1 MEVRLSRDLLRFKRN
16 RRLEEMEMELIR
28 VEHNP
33 SCKVKKK
40 HRANEANDKYSIYSS
55 GCRFCLVICLAC

>member
-1 MEVRLSRDLLRFKRN
+1 MGYIIASTDRSYTPMEVRLSRDLLRFKRN

-40 HRANEANDKYSIYSS
+40 HRSK
-55 GCRFCLVICLAC
+55 